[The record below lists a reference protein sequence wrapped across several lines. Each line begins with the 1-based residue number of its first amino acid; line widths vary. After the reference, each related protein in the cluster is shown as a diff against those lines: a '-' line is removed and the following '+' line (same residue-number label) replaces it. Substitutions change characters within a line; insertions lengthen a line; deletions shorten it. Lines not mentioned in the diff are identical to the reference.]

1 VFHGNVGLKNS
12 RKGLWATFCCFYISS
27 FVALKNV
34 IGYSEPMHKKGSCLF
49 NALPIFRVV
58 ALSQMQQLGARQTFP
73 CFDEPGLKATFDF
86 ILRHRSDLGY
96 FAISNM
102 PVISYEVKIH
112 F

>member
-1 VFHGNVGLKNS
+1 M
-12 RKGLWATFCCFYISS
+12 Y
-27 FVALKNV
+27 
-34 IGYSEPMHKKGSCLF
+34 
-49 NALPIFRVV
+49 
-58 ALSQMQQLGARQTFP
+58 QMGARQTFP

-112 F
+112 FWVNVCNTQAHTVSPSLGFRMLGVQVTPK